1 MAGGTWST
9 TQQTSRRT
17 VDCSRFV
24 GRQPEKLISLLALL
38 YFSKAVNV
46 KGYCIVVHVLAK
58 SQKCGTKE
66 VKRKSAER
74 EVLMPAGDVKAAAAD
89 EVLQEAV
96 KVVTGDGG
104 GKKNAKQKESE
115 SMRYITKTFSGTG
128 PIQSLSN
135 GQLCTC

>member
-1 MAGGTWST
+1 MLATLVH
-9 TQQTSRRT
+9 Q
-17 VDCSRFV
+17 
-24 GRQPEKLISLLALL
+24 SLLVLL
-38 YFSKAVNV
+38 YFSTAIIV

-58 SQKCGTKE
+58 SQKCETKE

-96 KVVTGDGG
+96 KVVTGDGA
-104 GKKNAKQKESE
+104 GKKDAKQKESE
-115 SMRYITKTFSGTG
+115 SVRYITKSFSGMG
-128 PIQSLSN
+128 LSN